1 MYKSSIKKVN
11 YISKKILGG
20 VENSDASGDEE
31 SKTKYKFYLDQS
43 ITDLDVEAYQ
53 NLDEII
59 KFGTGE
65 EYIKTML
72 QKLDT
77 MKTDPKFIEFYN
89 ILPSHAKVAIT
100 TKFISEFEKY
110 SSIFSKEIA
119 RNYGIDEKLWINQ
132 LNDFLVNYK
141 KLNTEETYN
150 MLSTVESY
158 NNYSKDTISSFL
170 KKREKYFKS
179 NSVKVPWK
187 GGEGEELGEKIVTIL
202 NLMVKTGACG
212 FGMYLGLFITGSI
225 IGACAAAGGGATLP
239 LCLGLMSS
247 VPPLGFAVLSPTF
260 FGVYL
265 CMQLFES
272 EMARNEQNAQL
283 REQKRR
289 STLVNGEYDNLNV
302 FKVGDI
308 VIVKGRNNF
317 YRINKVDPI
326 YIFDPTTVTRKAI
339 IKNYELCEIIK
350 QKAND
355 ELKNIATTNNIITR
369 GHGDLWLLL
378 KIGDKVLYKEDD
390 DNGISKTSKGYIK
403 EVTVDKN
410 MVRSLRWSELKFFGW
425 SSVKKITYRIEYD
438 EDSPFKSYKSVENNS
453 CWFWHRFSLLRPQD
467 NERYEFS
474 IGETVNY
481 QGDKYKI
488 VKIRFDDL
496 DTFGKKLTYFITPF
510 CVENAKMATLHSLIY
525 ARDVSALN
533 EKRCKNDSD
542 SNGQEVEISTDSSNF
557 EMKKWVDDTKKS
569 NIDDPVTF
577 MDKKKPLSLRLPIVE
592 TAVVPT
598 N

>member
-1 MYKSSIKKVN
+1 MYKRSIKKVN

-20 VENSDASGDEE
+20 VENSDASGDKE
-31 SKTKYKFYLDQS
+31 SETKYKFYLDQP
-43 ITDLDVEAYQ
+43 ITDLDDEAHQ

-65 EYIKTML
+65 KYIKTML

-77 MKTDPKFIEFYN
+77 MKTDPKFKEFYN

-100 TKFISEFEKY
+100 KKFISEFETY

-132 LNDFLVNYK
+132 LNEFLVNYK

-170 KKREKYFKS
+170 KKREKYSKS
-179 NSVKVPWK
+179 NSKKGPWK
-187 GGEGEELGEKIVTIL
+187 GGEGEEGEEGELGEKIVTIL

-212 FGMYLGLFITGSI
+212 FGMYLGLFITSSI
-225 IGACAAAGGGATLP
+225 IGACALAGAGATLP
-239 LCLGLMSS
+239 VCLGLMAS

-272 EMARNEQNAQL
+272 EIARNEQNAEL
-283 REQKRR
+283 RELNRI
-289 STLVNGEYDNLNV
+289 STLVTREYDNLNV

-326 YIFDPTTVTRKAI
+326 YIFDPINVMRKAI
-339 IKNYELCEIIK
+339 INNYELCEIIQQNMK
-350 QKAND
+350 D
-355 ELKNIATTNNIITR
+355 ELKYIATTNNIIKKP
-369 GHGDLWLLL
+369 HGDLWLLL
-378 KIGDKVLYKEDD
+378 KIGDNVQYKEKD
-390 DNGISKTSKGYIK
+390 DNGISQTSKGSIN
-403 EVTVDKN
+403 EVTVDIN
-410 MVRSLRWSELKFFGW
+410 MVRSLSWSELKFFGW
-425 SSVKKITYRIEYD
+425 SSVKKITYHIEYD
-438 EDSPFKSYKSVENNS
+438 KVSFKSYKSVENNS
-453 CWFWHRFSLLRPQD
+453 CWFWHRFSLLRPDD

-474 IGETVNY
+474 IGETVHYRGN
-481 QGDKYKI
+481 KYKI
-488 VKIRFDDL
+488 IKIIFDDL
-496 DTFGKKLTYFITPF
+496 DKFGKKLTYVI
-510 CVENAKMATLHSLIY
+510 K
-525 ARDVSALN
+525 
-533 EKRCKNDSD
+533 KDSMED
-542 SNGQEVEISTDSSNF
+542 MIPTDSENF
-557 EMKKWVDDTKKS
+557 EMKKWVDDGNQDLNESVNNT
-569 NIDDPVTF
+569 N
-577 MDKKKPLSLRLPIVE
+577 KKKPLPTRLPIIE
-592 TAVVPT
+592 TAIIPT
-598 N
+598 NASPFDV